1 MWLVIIG
8 GGVVLY
14 VVSRALGWPQA
25 KSWSDVA
32 DRLFMVGAP
41 WQIRAVFFLMIG
53 GGSAYHLA
61 KGSYGWYWWLLPAVA
76 GILFV
81 DAVVNRRKP

>member
-1 MWLVIIG
+1 
-8 GGVVLY
+8 
-14 VVSRALGWPQA
+14 
-25 KSWSDVA
+25 
-32 DRLFMVGAP
+32 MVGAP

-61 KGSYGWYWWLLPAVA
+61 KGSYGWYWRLLPAVA